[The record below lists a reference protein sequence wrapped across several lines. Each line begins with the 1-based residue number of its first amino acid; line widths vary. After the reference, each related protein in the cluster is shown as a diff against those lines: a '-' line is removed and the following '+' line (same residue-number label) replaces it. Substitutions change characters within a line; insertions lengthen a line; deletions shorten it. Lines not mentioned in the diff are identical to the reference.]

1 MDMPALAPNAESG
14 YPWETADMWLR
25 MDRGLPDVR
34 QISRNHGKPTRGF
47 TLIELV
53 IVIVLLGI
61 LAAVAV
67 PRFLD
72 LRTEANVAKMEALAA
87 AIESATTIA
96 FAACQTNAACDS
108 NAAAGQ
114 AGTFINVGFAQNVS
128 FHYGYPNSS
137 AAGIDRLL
145 VLEGYVVT
153 PASGSNPRQFR
164 LAGQGSGN
172 VNNNCRI
179 RYTRATDPG
188 QRPTVDRFLS
198 NC

>member
-1 MDMPALAPNAESG
+1 MSKRGIHPVPRPGPA
-14 YPWETADMWLR
+14 
-25 MDRGLPDVR
+25 
-34 QISRNHGKPTRGF
+34 GF

-53 IVIVLLGI
+53 IVIVILGI
-61 LAAVAV
+61 VASVAV
-67 PRFLD
+67 PRYLD
-72 LRTEANVAKMEALAA
+72 LRAEANAAKMEAVAG
-87 AIESATTIA
+87 AIESAMTIA
-96 FAACQTNAACDS
+96 FAACQTNPACNS

-114 AGTFINVGFAQNVS
+114 AGTFINVGLAQNVS

-164 LAGQGSGN
+164 LAGQGTGN
-172 VNNNCRI
+172 LNNNCRV
-179 RYTRATDPG
+179 RYTRASGPG

>member
-1 MDMPALAPNAESG
+1 MPVHRTSPVSCRSLA
-14 YPWETADMWLR
+14 
-25 MDRGLPDVR
+25 
-34 QISRNHGKPTRGF
+34 GF

-72 LRTEANVAKMEALAA
+72 LRAEANVAKMEAVAG
-87 AIESATTIA
+87 AIESAMTIG
-96 FAACQTNAACDS
+96 FAACQTNSACNP

-114 AGTFINVGFAQNVS
+114 AGTFINVGLVQNVS

-145 VLEGYVVT
+145 VLDGYVVT
-153 PASGSNPRQFR
+153 PASGSSPRQFR

-172 VNNNCRI
+172 LNNNCRV
-179 RYTRATDPG
+179 RYTRAAGPG
-188 QRPTVDRFLS
+188 DRPTVDRFLT

>member
-1 MDMPALAPNAESG
+1 MPVSK
-14 YPWETADMWLR
+14 
-25 MDRGLPDVR
+25 
-34 QISRNHGKPTRGF
+34 ISPAVHRSPAGF

-67 PRFLD
+67 PRYLD
-72 LRTEANVAKMEALAA
+72 LRAEANVAKMEAIAGTV
-87 AIESATTIA
+87 ESAMTIG

-114 AGTFINVGFAQNVS
+114 SGTFINVGLTQNVS

-145 VLEGYVVT
+145 VLDGYVVT
-153 PASGSNPRQFR
+153 PASGSNPRQYR
-164 LAGQGSGN
+164 LAGQGTGN
-172 VNNNCRI
+172 LNNNCRV
-179 RYTRATDPG
+179 RYTRAVAPG
-188 QRPTVDRFLS
+188 QRPTVDKFLT